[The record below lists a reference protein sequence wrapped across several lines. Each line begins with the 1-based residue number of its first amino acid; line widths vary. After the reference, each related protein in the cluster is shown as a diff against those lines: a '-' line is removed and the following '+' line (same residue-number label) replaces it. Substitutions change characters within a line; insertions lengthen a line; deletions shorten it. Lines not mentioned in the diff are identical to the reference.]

1 MTIGLFLFIGFAV
14 LLIVILAWA
23 VLPLKGNPLSAEQAL
38 EALSQERHYARL
50 PQILQCLREEDTEF
64 IADRKHGALLAQLRK
79 ERRQIALRYLEYL
92 EEEFR
97 MLVECWRVMA
107 TLDPKL
113 SAKGEF
119 ERFRDNLRFLFACRS
134 LTWRLRLGMQPWE
147 TFGTLSDMAGTMT
160 LQLEAAAT
168 RLAEQAFFGT
178 DSALLA
184 DRGSNGE

>member
-1 MTIGLFLFIGFAV
+1 MTIGLFLLIGLAV
-14 LLIVILAWA
+14 LLVAVLAWA
-23 VLPLKGNPLSAEQAL
+23 VLPQKRIPLSAEQAL
-38 EALSQERHYARL
+38 EALSRDRHYARL

-79 ERRQIALRYLEYL
+79 ERRQIALGYLAYL

-119 ERFRDNLRFLFACRS
+119 ERFRDNLHFLFACRS
-134 LTWRLRLGMQPWE
+134 LRWRLRLGMQPWE

-160 LQLEAAAT
+160 LQLEAAAM
-168 RLAEQAFFGT
+168 RLAEQAFGGP

-184 DRGSNGE
+184 NRGGNGQ